1 MWQPQLNQL
10 PKSSTTVYSD
20 PSRASQ
26 IPFPNFYQIT
36 TRTPEAISD
45 YRALELEISH
55 RYANGFLFNSSYAW
69 AKNLS
74 DNQGSHGSYSGTSF
88 VDEQGGYSPTDSVNP
103 REDYGNVSGTR
114 RQHWLTTA
122 IYELPVGRG
131 KHYGSGMNRTSD
143 MVLGSWQLS
152 NILLLQTGP
161 YMSAYFPTGYIDP
174 SGTGS
179 GDYLGGAQPRP
190 DLIGNPNAG
199 PHSRSQWF
207 NNNAFACP
215 GQTTPYT
222 AGATCDVGLG
232 SAPIGRFGT
241 EHLGDLVGPGTFSLS
256 SGLAKSIQ
264 IVENV
269 SLHFEATFTNVL
281 NHTNPNDPDLDL
293 TQPDFGKITTSRGSD
308 FGGSRTGQL
317 SLKIQF

>member
-1 MWQPQLNQL
+1 MSR
-10 PKSSTTVYSD
+10 SSD
-20 PSRASQ
+20 
-26 IPFPNFYQIT
+26 I
-36 TRTPEAISD
+36 
-45 YRALELEISH
+45 
-55 RYANGFLFNSSYAW
+55 
-69 AKNLS
+69 
-74 DNQGSHGSYSGTSF
+74 
-88 VDEQGGYSPTDSVNP
+88 
-103 REDYGNVSGTR
+103 
-114 RQHWLTTA
+114 
-122 IYELPVGRG
+122 
-131 KHYGSGMNRTSD
+131 
-143 MVLGSWQLS
+143 VLGSWQLS

-179 GDYLGGAQPRP
+179 GDYLGGAQQRP

-207 NNNAFACP
+207 NNKAFACP
-215 GQTTPYT
+215 GQTSSYT
-222 AGATCDVGLG
+222 AGSSCDVGIG

-241 EHLGDLVGPGTFSLS
+241 ERLGDLVGPGTFSLS
-256 SGLAKSIQ
+256 SGLAKSFQ
-264 IVENV
+264 IAEKV

-293 TQPDFGKITTSRGSD
+293 TQADFGKITTSRGSD